1 LLGLDVGGTKCGVC
15 LGDEEGKI
23 LSSLRFPTDPELGF
37 NRTFT
42 QFKEN
47 IHKILASNKLTSD
60 DISAIGVSCGGPLD
74 ARKGIV
80 YSPPNLPKWDNIHI
94 TELLETEFGV
104 PSFLQND
111 AKACALAEWKL
122 GAGKGTRNM
131 IFCTMGTGFGSG
143 LILDGRLYEGANGMA
158 GEIGHL
164 RLADDGPVGF
174 NKAGSFEGFCGG
186 SGIANLAKMRVKKW
200 LEEGKEVAFCPSLE
214 KLESLTAKSVAKA
227 ANEGDPYAIELY
239 REIGH
244 MLGKGLSLLIDT
256 LNPEAIV
263 IGSIFVR
270 AEDLLRES
278 MEATIR
284 KETLRFSREACRV
297 VPAQLGD
304 NQGFYASLEVA
315 ITGLHQRRQSATIIR
330 PDVTAQLGDLMRRHP
345 ELKPCQESILDAF
358 KLIRDCYLTE
368 HKLLLCGNGGSAA
381 DAEHIVGELM
391 KGYLK
396 KRRVPESI
404 SKAIREVDSET
415 EPYLTSHLQGALP
428 AISLIGH
435 PALSTA
441 YINDVAADMGFA
453 QQVFGYGRSGDIL
466 FCISTSGDSANVVNA
481 AKVAK
486 ALGLHTIGLTG
497 ATGGKLKN
505 LCDSTILVPETYIPH
520 VQELHLPIYH
530 TLCAML
536 EVEFFEE

>member
-1 LLGLDVGGTKCGVC
+1 MLGLDVGGTKCGVC